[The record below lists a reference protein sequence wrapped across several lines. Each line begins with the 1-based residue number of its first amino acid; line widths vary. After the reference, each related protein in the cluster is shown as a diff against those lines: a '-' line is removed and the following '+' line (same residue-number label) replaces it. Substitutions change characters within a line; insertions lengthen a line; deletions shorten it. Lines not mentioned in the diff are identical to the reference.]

1 MRDDVVLSEAWKIS
15 RKIILYFRISAHQ
28 VRLQLADCRKVHSHV
43 VGGNCCCCC
52 SSQESEITKELASCT
67 RIILIIGTCN
77 PPFEVSSL
85 HVYEFVLLT
94 SETDGCRTPP
104 IALWISDVISKKA
117 M

>member
-52 SSQESEITKELASCT
+52 SSSQESDNEGVGFMYPYNLDN
-67 RIILIIGTCN
+67 RNL
-77 PPFEVSSL
+77 
-85 HVYEFVLLT
+85 
-94 SETDGCRTPP
+94 
-104 IALWISDVISKKA
+104 
-117 M
+117 